1 MPVIAAIFPRETQ
14 DDAINIGNYMPFIA
28 TIIPRET
35 QDFASLQGGR
45 QHCFKIKQTIWIVH
59 TGRMAAAALPER
71 DMALTWRAD
80 EKEKAISGKP
90 PMANIS
96 VSLCSGTQDWTGD
109 LMIMNHAL

>member
-45 QHCFKIKQTIWIVH
+45 QHCFKIKQTI
-59 TGRMAAAALPER
+59 
-71 DMALTWRAD
+71 
-80 EKEKAISGKP
+80 
-90 PMANIS
+90 
-96 VSLCSGTQDWTGD
+96 
-109 LMIMNHAL
+109 

>member
-45 QHCFKIKQTIWIVH
+45 QYYFKGIYILNYTKLNATIFVYCV
-59 TGRMAAAALPER
+59 
-71 DMALTWRAD
+71 
-80 EKEKAISGKP
+80 KFYY
-90 PMANIS
+90 
-96 VSLCSGTQDWTGD
+96 LC
-109 LMIMNHAL
+109 I